1 MNFLS
6 SLLILKRI
14 TEMVKGKIT
23 LHRVPGVYFLFS
35 LQTTPWVTIQM
46 CLRQI
51 RNPPRVS
58 LNLTQGP
65 SSI

>member
-23 LHRVPGVYFLFS
+23 LH
-35 LQTTPWVTIQM
+35 
-46 CLRQI
+46 
-51 RNPPRVS
+51 
-58 LNLTQGP
+58 QGP
-65 SSI
+65 WRVLPIFLTD